1 MKNIPTLVF
10 GALLT
15 VAAAVPAEA
24 APYHHGPTY
33 PSRPPGY
40 YPGPP
45 PALVYPQR
53 PASPRERKE
62 IRAQLRL
69 RQLGYY
75 HGRVDGD
82 IGPVTQRAIA
92 RFQRDHRLR
101 VTAWLDV
108 FTLRALGV
116 L

>member
-1 MKNIPTLVF
+1 MKHLPTL
-10 GALLT
+10 LLGT
-15 VAAAVPAEA
+15 VLAVAAAAPADA
-24 APYHHGPTY
+24 APYHHGSY
-33 PSRPPGY
+33 RPPGY
-40 YPGPP
+40 RPMP
-45 PALVYPQR
+45 PAPVYPPR
-53 PASPRERKE
+53 PVSPRERKE
-62 IRAQLRL
+62 YRAQLRL

-75 HGRVDGD
+75 HGRVDGS

-108 FTLRALGV
+108 YTLRALGV

>member
-1 MKNIPTLVF
+1 MKHIPTL
-10 GALLT
+10 LLGT
-15 VAAAVPAEA
+15 VLAVVAAAPADA
-24 APYHHGPTY
+24 APYHHGSP
-33 PSRPPGY
+33 RPPGY
-40 YPGPP
+40 HPGPP
-45 PALVYPQR
+45 PAPAYPPR
-53 PASPRERKE
+53 PVSPRERKE
-62 IRAQLRL
+62 YRAQLRL

-75 HGRVDGD
+75 HGRVDGS

-108 FTLRALGV
+108 YTLRALGV

>member
-1 MKNIPTLVF
+1 MKHLPK
-10 GALLT
+10 LLLGIILA
-15 VAAAVPAEA
+15 VAAAAPAEA
-24 APYHHGPTY
+24 APSHHHG

-45 PALVYPQR
+45 PAPVYPPR
-53 PASPRERKE
+53 PVSPRERKE
-62 IRAQLRL
+62 YRAQLRL

-75 HGRVDGD
+75 HGRVDGS

-108 FTLRALGV
+108 NTLRALGV